1 MYVEDFQRFHTG
13 LKLRWAACL
22 FLQFLRFE
30 YLHYDKR
37 KSSVTAR
44 APLTTKLILKQV
56 RLNATMSVLLVLF
69 EKM

>member
-30 YLHYDKR
+30 YLHYDIEH
-37 KSSVTAR
+37 SFGF
-44 APLTTKLILKQV
+44 P
-56 RLNATMSVLLVLF
+56 N
-69 EKM
+69 EK